1 MTVETGD
8 PGPAPPATRPWP
20 EPVWVVL
27 GGGGIRGVAHAGAWQ
42 ALREAEVPVAGIVG
56 TSIGA
61 LVGAAIASGMEWRRL
76 VRMGLSLK
84 KEDIVRLNRGVVW
97 VNGIREPSV
106 FRGDLL
112 RRYTEAALPGVTWE
126 ALTLPLQVNAVDLG
140 TGRTEWFGVGA
151 RTDVSLH
158 EACYASAAL
167 PVLFPPA
174 RLGDRWFVDGGA
186 GDALPLERAREL
198 GAATIVAID
207 VGSGPEADAT
217 KTVEDGIVA
226 IHDRVFAIMSGRRRL
241 EQAARWQGPPELVY
255 VRPDVDGHSA
265 FAFDQV
271 KYFLEEGYRATRQ
284 ALAARR

>member
-1 MTVETGD
+1 MPVVAVVVPVSVSVSVSLSLDVADRPEALDTVSS
-8 PGPAPPATRPWP
+8 PLQPLSASRAPAAA
-20 EPVWVVL
+20 
-27 GGGGIRGVAHAGAWQ
+27 II
-42 ALREAEVPVAGIVG
+42 AEVRK
-56 TSIGA
+56 S
-61 LVGAAIASGMEWRRL
+61 
-76 VRMGLSLK
+76 
-84 KEDIVRLNRGVVW
+84 
-97 VNGIREPSV
+97 
-106 FRGDLL
+106 
-112 RRYTEAALPGVTWE
+112 
-126 ALTLPLQVNAVDLG
+126 
-140 TGRTEWFGVGA
+140 
-151 RTDVSLH
+151 
-158 EACYASAAL
+158 
-167 PVLFPPA
+167 
-174 RLGDRWFVDGGA
+174 GA